1 MIDVTAE
8 IVIARPRAEVAA
20 YATDPDNATKWY
32 AQIERVEWETDP
44 PLGLGSRVSF
54 VARFLGRRLAYTYE
68 IVGLVPLELLRVQTD
83 RGPFAME
90 TTYRWAD
97 TATGTRMSLR
107 NRGGPSSLARL
118 FDPIAARAVRRS
130 TRKDLDRLRRILEAP
145 TAP

>member
-32 AQIERVEWETDP
+32 EQIERVEWETDP
-44 PLGLGSRVSF
+44 PLALGSRVSF

-68 IVGLVPLELLRVQTD
+68 IVELVPLELLRMQTD

-97 TATGTRMSLR
+97 TATGTRMTLR
-107 NRGGPSSLARL
+107 NRGGPSGLARL
-118 FDPIAARAVRRS
+118 FDPVAARAVRRS